1 MSDNDKL
8 ESFIAEWALTG
19 GSELA
24 NTQSFVNGLCALIGV
39 DPPKGSRTDDAHN
52 DYVFERRVFQKEAD
66 GTESF
71 GRIDAY
77 KRHSF
82 VLEAKQGSD
91 ADRKAAESGEADL
104 DIFGQTAA
112 TRFKRG
118 TAKRGTPTWS
128 KAMVEARGTLSGVR
142 GEGGGGGERGHAVTV
157 RRLRMREKYAR
168 HTSSPR
174 VTPRHPGRPAPP
186 LTPQRRTAPPG
197 EGDAVRRPDRL
208 PGPGDLTASR

>member
-1 MSDNDKL
+1 MSDNAQI
-8 ESFIAEWALTG
+8 ESFIAEWAPTG

-39 DPPKGSRTDDAHN
+39 DPPKGSRTDDSHN

-77 KRHSF
+77 KRHCF

-91 ADRKAAESGEADL
+91 ADRKAAEQGEADL

-118 TAKRGTPTWS
+118 TAKRGTPAWS
-128 KAMVEARGTLSGVR
+128 KAMVEARGQGGFIAQSREFITPQVEAKKSTDANTKATEELTKTIAALKDVIAAL
-142 GEGGGGGERGHAVTV
+142 GGGTNNAGFVG
-157 RRLRMREKYAR
+157 
-168 HTSSPR
+168 
-174 VTPRHPGRPAPP
+174 
-186 LTPQRRTAPPG
+186 
-197 EGDAVRRPDRL
+197 
-208 PGPGDLTASR
+208 